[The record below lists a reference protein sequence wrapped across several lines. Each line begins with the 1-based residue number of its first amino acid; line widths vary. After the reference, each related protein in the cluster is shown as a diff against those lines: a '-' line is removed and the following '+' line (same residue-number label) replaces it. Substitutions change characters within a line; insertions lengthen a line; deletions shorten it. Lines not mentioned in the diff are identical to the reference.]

1 MKIILFALAVVLI
14 AAAGYV
20 LWDIVIDQLDELK
33 TDLNEKYKKSGEVNP
48 KTGLTREDQDLGEFY
63 RDKGDS

>member
-1 MKIILFALAVVLI
+1 MKIILLALSLVLI

-20 LWDIVIDQLDELK
+20 LWDIVMDQLDELK

-48 KTGLTREDQDLGEFY
+48 KTGLPNNDET
-63 RDKGDS
+63 